1 MIHVLIA
8 GPQCARCDE
17 AERRV
22 RQVVEEYGLDCRLER
37 LNDFSS
43 IIALQV
49 YAVPG
54 LLVDGALKSVGR
66 VPETSELVDWLGPR
80 GRQATRRPGPS
91 TVAKA
96 RPARK

>member
-17 AERRV
+17 AEQRL
-22 RQVVEEYGLDCRLER
+22 RQVVEEGGLDSRIER
-37 LNDFSS
+37 VSDFSS

-54 LLVDGALKSVGR
+54 LMVDGALKSVGR
-66 VPETSELVDWLGPR
+66 VPERAELVHWLGH
-80 GRQATRRPGPS
+80 QSQQTTLQSGPMLI
-91 TVAKA
+91 TEALPK
-96 RPARK
+96 RK